1 VHFLANVG
9 NGRRFDSLSGLGLL
23 LVAGAV
29 MNNNVIKNMVRLLTP
44 LALVVIAST
53 FAALSATLAQAESFD
68 LLTEERMQISLIA
81 AKLSSLAYVKNAT
94 AYQVGFDAARNVP
107 TYAHPDYDAIQFY
120 SEEPD
125 QALVARTGGR
135 CYVAF
140 RYVLSCV
147 SFAGG
152 PQLVFSQ

>member
-1 VHFLANVG
+1 
-9 NGRRFDSLSGLGLL
+9 
-23 LVAGAV
+23 
-29 MNNNVIKNMVRLLTP
+29 MNNNVMKKMIRLNRP
-44 LALVVIAST
+44 LALVLA
-53 FAALSATLAQAESFD
+53 ATLAAWSATPTQAESFD
-68 LLTEERMQISLIA
+68 LLTEERMQITLIA

-94 AYQVGFDAARNVP
+94 VYQVGFDAARKNVP

-120 SEEPD
+120 TEEPD

-147 SFAGG
+147 VICWWTTDYYS
-152 PQLVFSQ
+152 LLRSS